1 MIDRKSA
8 GKFSYCSK
16 ISEEKMK
23 SDKKMNIFRWRI
35 FYLNFVFI
43 DENMDDDPRKDED
56 EKREEK

>member
-1 MIDRKSA
+1 
-8 GKFSYCSK
+8 
-16 ISEEKMK
+16 MK

-56 EKREEK
+56 ETQKKNNNYTFKQK